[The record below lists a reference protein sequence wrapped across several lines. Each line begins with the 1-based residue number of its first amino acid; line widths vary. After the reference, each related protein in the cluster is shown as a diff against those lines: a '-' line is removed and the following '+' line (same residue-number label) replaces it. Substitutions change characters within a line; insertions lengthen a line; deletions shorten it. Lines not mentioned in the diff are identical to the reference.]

1 MKGIWIALCLSGCL
15 LSSSAMA
22 FEVTKYDFT
31 WNIAEAGKAALVIQK
46 TPEAGTQVIL
56 KSTQRMM
63 GGDIKLTTAN
73 AEALGKVFLKVD
85 DYYNRM
91 KDKNSDTA
99 TEKVGDYKVLFS
111 QSSSGFWITIT
122 PPNSLMGFGQ
132 ISLDREGIKAV
143 TQPLLEASERVKFFE
158 ERILF

>member
-1 MKGIWIALCLSGCL
+1 MKAVWVMLCLSSWL
-15 LSSSAMA
+15 LSGTVMA
-22 FEVTKYDFT
+22 FEVTQYNFT
-31 WNIAEAGKAALVIQK
+31 WNIAAAGKAALVIQK

-63 GGDIKLTTAN
+63 GGDLKLTPEN
-73 AEALGKVFLKVD
+73 AEALGKTFLKVD
-85 DYYNRM
+85 QYYNLM

-99 TEKVGDYKVLFS
+99 TEKVGGYKVLFS
-111 QSSSGFWITIT
+111 QSSSGFWVTVT
-122 PPNSLMGFGQ
+122 PPDSIMGFGQ

-143 TQPLLEASERVKFFE
+143 TQPLLESIDRVKFFD